1 MVRILLL
8 IAFALSTL
16 AAIPARAEVLTVA
29 VSSNFVAP
37 MQQLVRLWQQR
48 YPDQP
53 VRISSASTGKLYAQ
67 ILHGA
72 PFDLF
77 FAADA
82 EGPRSLY
89 AQGRAQ
95 KPATYALG
103 ELVLW
108 QRAGVQSP
116 LARLKAG
123 DFRRLALANP
133 KTAPYGRAAQQ
144 VLQKLGLW
152 PRVQS
157 KLVRGENVGQ
167 AFQFVRTGN
176 AELGF
181 AARSQL
187 IQTHLDDD
195 AHRWLVDADL
205 YDPIVQQAVV
215 IKGRPHEAAAQRF
228 LDFVLHD
235 SAARAAIAHAGY
247 RLPL

>member
-1 MVRILLL
+1 MRRIPLLFL
-8 IAFALSTL
+8 VLSGVLL
-16 AAIPARAEVLTVA
+16 AGVVHAQPLTVA
-29 VSSNFVAP
+29 VASNFLAP

-53 VRISSASTGKLYAQ
+53 VRLVSASSGKLYAQ
-67 ILHGA
+67 ITHGA

-77 FAADA
+77 FSADA
-82 EGPRSLY
+82 LRPQRLFQ
-89 AQGRAQ
+89 QGHVH

-108 QRAGVQSP
+108 QRSGAQPP
-116 LARLKAG
+116 LARLKGG

-152 PRVQS
+152 PALQS
-157 KLVRGENVGQ
+157 RLVRGENVGQ

-176 AELGF
+176 AQLGF
-181 AARSQL
+181 AAHSQV
-187 IQTHLDDD
+187 IQAHVDDD
-195 AHRWLVDADL
+195 AHRWMVDRTL
-205 YDPIVQQAVV
+205 YAPIVQQAVV
-215 IKGRPHEAAAQRF
+215 VKGRPFETAAQRF

-235 SAARAAIAHAGY
+235 SAARATIAQSGY

>member
-1 MVRILLL
+1 MRRLLFPLLL
-8 IAFALSTL
+8 FLLWSIAVV
-16 AAIPARAEVLTVA
+16 ARAESLTVA
-29 VSSNFVAP
+29 VASNFVAP
-37 MQQLVRLWQQR
+37 MQQLVQLWQQR
-48 YPDQP
+48 HPDQP
-53 VRISSASTGKLYAQ
+53 VRIASASTGKLYTQ

-77 FAADA
+77 FAADDQR
-82 EGPRSLY
+82 PQRLY
-89 AQGRAQ
+89 AAGRAE

-108 QRAGVQSP
+108 QRSSESDP
-116 LARLKAG
+116 MARLKAG

-152 PRVQS
+152 SRVQP

-176 AELGF
+176 AQLGF

-187 IQTHLDDD
+187 IQAHLDDD
-195 AHRWLVDADL
+195 THRWVVDAEL

-215 IKGRPHEAAAQRF
+215 IRGRPHVSDARRF

-235 SAARAAIAHAGY
+235 SAARAVIAHAGY

>member
-1 MVRILLL
+1 MLRILLF
-8 IAFALSTL
+8 IAFSLSML

-29 VSSNFVAP
+29 VASNFAAP

-48 YPDQP
+48 HPDQP

-67 ILHGA
+67 IRHGA

-77 FAADA
+77 FSADA
-82 EGPRSLY
+82 ERPRLLH
-89 AQGRAQ
+89 AQGRAE

-108 QRAGVQSP
+108 QRVGEQAP
-116 LARLKAG
+116 LTRLKAG
-123 DFRRLALANP
+123 EFRRLALANP

-144 VLQKLGLW
+144 VLEKLDLW
-152 PRVQS
+152 QRVQP

-176 AELGF
+176 AQLGF

-187 IQTHLDDD
+187 IQAHMDDD
-195 AHRWLVDADL
+195 THRWVVDAEL

-215 IKGRPHEAAAQRF
+215 IKGRPHKAAARRF

-235 SAARAAIAHAGY
+235 SAARAAIAHTGY

>member
-1 MVRILLL
+1 MNRIFTLILLGFL
-8 IAFALSTL
+8 WSLCSPL
-16 AAIPARAEVLTVA
+16 RAETLTVA
-29 VSSNFVAP
+29 VASNFAAP
-37 MQQLVRLWQQR
+37 MQQLVKLWRQHH
-48 YPDQP
+48 PDVP
-53 VRISSASTGKLYAQ
+53 VRIASASTGKLYAQ
-67 ILHGA
+67 IMHGA

-82 EGPRSLY
+82 QRPQRLY
-89 AQGRAQ
+89 EAGRAER
-95 KPATYALG
+95 PATYALG

-108 QRAGVQSP
+108 QREGEQPP
-116 LARLKAG
+116 LQRLRQG

-152 PRVQS
+152 AQVRGR
-157 KLVRGENVGQ
+157 LVRGENVGQ

-176 AELGF
+176 AQLGF

-187 IQTHLDDD
+187 IQAHLDDD
-195 AHRWLVDADL
+195 THRWLVERTL
-205 YDPIVQQAVV
+205 YDPIVQQAAV
-215 IKGRPHEAAAQRF
+215 IRQRPHLADARRF

-235 SAARAAIAHAGY
+235 SAARALIAQAGY